1 MRTEVKNKRFNP
13 EGLGI
18 KRFFKIYFFL
28 KILGKLKEILN
39 PEQNLEISY
48 I

>member
-1 MRTEVKNKRFNP
+1 MSTEVKNKRFNP

-18 KRFFKIYFFL
+18 KTFFKRYFPEDL
-28 KILGKLKEILN
+28 ENEEILN